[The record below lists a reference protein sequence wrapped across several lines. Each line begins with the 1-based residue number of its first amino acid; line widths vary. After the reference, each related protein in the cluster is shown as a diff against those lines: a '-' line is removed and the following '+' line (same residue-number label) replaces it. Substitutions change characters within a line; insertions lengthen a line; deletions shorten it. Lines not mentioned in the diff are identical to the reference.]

1 MRLSLLLLFVISF
14 VQASRAQL
22 FVAQDTLRSSDRVIG
37 PADSLLQFM
46 DGFSSPFFISPG
58 QTQPSLWSVF
68 KPGLAP
74 LSTAAFSHQNLTFSA
89 LPHLG
94 FAYGFGAQGSQRL
107 RLDYQQLFAKHT
119 LLNVRYDRHQQAGF
133 IRASELRM
141 SSLEVQVAQ
150 YGKRHQV
157 LASFSNLSNDR
168 QWSGGLANWSQI
180 GLVSAELLPVVK
192 ANAYTFQNRYQAKLD
207 AAYLLGS
214 DSLQGLRVITRNT
227 YSSQLRRYEETDSLE
242 LYYTQL
248 NFYTDSCR
256 DVFAT
261 QIWQHQVGLAYV
273 QKKLLLSSAL
283 ELRRM
288 FWQDNLFSFDTTE
301 LNLVN
306 EAKYQFKAGLLKH
319 NSTINFVGAG
329 GGIHADTRFES
340 KLPLGKLQIQHLFLR
355 AWPELM
361 QRTYY
366 SNLTSYQVVQPQ
378 LQQSMLLNAKYT
390 TQLGPI
396 QTNVA
401 LAYMRNQEVYR
412 FNSQQMNWQLVGP
425 QSAYQAS
432 LDLVYKT
439 KRWRFS
445 AQTAYTNWQL
455 SNQNILPPLTSE
467 LHVQWGGGVLKNK
480 QLKLVAGAAVQAM
493 YGGAFSRMT
502 YLPYLET
509 LDWQVYG
516 TTALYPVDRILNAK
530 AELLLEVKTFR
541 FFVQATNMFGFID
554 PSASLYQ
561 GIPYPSMQIRI
572 GLTWDFWN

>member
-22 FVAQDTLRSSDRVIG
+22 FVAPDTLRSSDRVIG

-288 FWQDNLFSFDTTE
+288 FWQDNLFSYDTTE

-425 QSAYQAS
+425 QSAYQAT

-561 GIPYPSMQIRI
+561 GIQYPSMQIRI

>member
-288 FWQDNLFSFDTTE
+288 FWQDNLFSYDTTE

-340 KLPLGKLQIQHLFLR
+340 KLPFGKLQIQHLFLR

-425 QSAYQAS
+425 QSAYQAT

>member
-1 MRLSLLLLFVISF
+1 MRLSLLRLFVFSF
-14 VQASRAQL
+14 VRASWAQL
-22 FVAQDTLRSSDRVIG
+22 LVAPDTLRSTDRVIG

-74 LSTAAFSHQNLTFSA
+74 LSIAAFSHQNLTFSA

-119 LLNVRYDRHQQAGF
+119 LLNMRYERHQQAGF

-141 SSLEVQVAQ
+141 SSLELQLAQ
-150 YGKRHQV
+150 YGKRYHV

-168 QWSGGLANWSQI
+168 QWSGGLANWTQI

-192 ANAYTFQNRYQAKLD
+192 TNAYTFQNGYQAKLD
-207 AAYLLGS
+207 GAYILGS
-214 DSLQGLRVITRNT
+214 DSLKGWRIITRNT
-227 YSSQLRRYEETDSLE
+227 FSKQLRRYEETDSLE
-242 LYYTQL
+242 LYYSQL
-248 NFYTDSCR
+248 NFNTDSCR

-261 QIWQHQVGLAYV
+261 QIWQHQMGLAYV
-273 QKKLLLSSAL
+273 QKKFLLSSAL

-288 FWQDNLFSFDTTE
+288 FWQDTQFTYDTTE

-306 EAKYQFKAGLLKH
+306 EVKFQFKAGLLKH
-319 NSTINFVGAG
+319 NSNINFLGAG
-329 GGIHADTRFES
+329 GGIHANTHFES
-340 KLPLGKLQIQHLFLR
+340 KLPFGKFQIQHVFLR
-355 AWPELM
+355 AWPELQ

-366 SNLTSYQVVQPQ
+366 SNLTSYQVLVPQ
-378 LQQSMLLNAKYT
+378 LQQSMLLDAKYT
-390 TQLGPI
+390 AQVGPVE
-396 QTNVA
+396 TRLS
-401 LAYMRNQEVYR
+401 LAYMRNQKVYR
-412 FNSQQMNWQLVGP
+412 YNSQQLNWQLVGP
-425 QSAYQAS
+425 QSAYQAT
-432 LDLVYKT
+432 LHLAYRT
-439 KRWRFS
+439 KGWRFS
-445 AQTAYTNWQL
+445 TQTAFVNWQL
-455 SNQNILPPLTSE
+455 ENQNIFPPLTSE

-480 QLKLVAGAAVQAM
+480 QLKLVAGAALQAM
-493 YGGAFSRMT
+493 YGGVFSRMT

-516 TTALYPVDRILNAK
+516 NTALYPVERILNAK

-541 FFVQATNMFGFID
+541 FFVQATNMLGFVD

-561 GIPYPSMQIRI
+561 GIPYPNMQIRI

>member
-1 MRLSLLLLFVISF
+1 MRLSLLLFFVISL
-14 VQASRAQL
+14 VHASWAQL
-22 FVAQDTLRSSDRVIG
+22 LVAPDTLRSSNRVVG

-46 DGFSSPFFISPG
+46 DGFSSPFFISPR
-58 QTQPSLWSVF
+58 QTQPGLWSIF

-94 FAYGFGAQGSQRL
+94 FAYGFGAQGSQSL
-107 RLDYQQLFAKHT
+107 RLDYQQAFAKHT
-119 LLNVRYDRHQQAGF
+119 LLNLRYDRHQQVGF

-141 SSLEVQVAQ
+141 SSLEVQLAQ
-150 YGKRHQV
+150 YGKRYQV

-168 QWSGGLANWSQI
+168 QWSGGLASWSQI
-180 GLVSAELLPVVK
+180 GQISSELLPVVK
-192 ANAYTFQNRYQAKLD
+192 TSAYTLQNGYQAKLD
-207 AAYLLGS
+207 AAYTLGS
-214 DSLQGLRVITRNT
+214 DSLNGIRIITRNT
-227 YSSQLRRYEETDSLE
+227 FHNQLRRYEETDSLE
-242 LYYTQL
+242 LYYSQL

-288 FWQDNLFSFDTTE
+288 FWQDNQFSYDTTE

-306 EAKYQFKAGLLKH
+306 EAKYQFKAGLLQH

-329 GGIHADTRFES
+329 GGIQAETRFES
-340 KLPLGKLQIQHLFLR
+340 KLPLGKVHIQHVFLR
-355 AWPELM
+355 TWPELM
-361 QRTYY
+361 QRTYF

-378 LQQSMLLNAKYT
+378 LQQSMLLDAKYT
-390 TQLGPI
+390 AQLGSI
-396 QTNVA
+396 QTCFS
-401 LAYMRNQEVYR
+401 LAYMRNQKVYR
-412 FNSQQMNWQLVGP
+412 FNSQLMNWQLAGP
-425 QSAYQAS
+425 QSAYQAK

-439 KRWRFS
+439 KGWRFS

-455 SNQNILPPLTSE
+455 SDQNILPPLTSE
-467 LHVQWGGGVLKNK
+467 LSVKWGGGVLKNK
-480 QLKLVAGAAVQAM
+480 QLKLVGGAGVQAM
-493 YGGAFSRMT
+493 YGGSFSRLS

-516 TTALYPVDRILNAK
+516 NTALYPVERILNAK

-541 FFVQATNMFGFID
+541 FFIQATNLLGFMD

-561 GIPYPSMQIRI
+561 GMPYPNMQIRI

>member
-1 MRLSLLLLFVISF
+1 M
-14 VQASRAQL
+14 
-22 FVAQDTLRSSDRVIG
+22 VAPDTLRSADRVVG
-37 PADSLLQFM
+37 PTDSLLQFM
-46 DGFSSPFFISPG
+46 SGFSAPFFIGTG
-58 QTQPSLWSVF
+58 QTHPSLWSVF

-74 LSTAAFSHQNLTFSA
+74 LSTAAFSHKNLNFSA

-107 RLDYQQLFAKHT
+107 RLDYEQLFTKRT

-141 SSLEVQVAQ
+141 SSLEVLLAKF
-150 YGKRHQV
+150 GKRYQV
-157 LASFSNLSNDR
+157 RASFSNLSNDR
-168 QWSGGLANWSQI
+168 QWSGGLTNWSQI
-180 GLVSAELLPVVK
+180 GLVSPELLPVVK
-192 ANAYTFQNRYQAKLD
+192 TTAYTFQNSYQAQLD

-214 DSLQGLRVITRNT
+214 DSLNGFRVITRNT
-227 YSSQLRRYEETDSLE
+227 YNNQLRRYEETDSLE
-242 LYYTQL
+242 LYYSEF

-261 QIWQHQVGLAYV
+261 QIWQHQIGMAYV
-273 QKKLLLSSAL
+273 QNKLLLSSAL

-288 FWQDNLFSFDTTE
+288 FWQDNKFSYDTTE

-306 EAKYQFKAGLLKH
+306 EAIYQFKVGLLKH
-319 NSTINFVGAG
+319 NSTINFLGAG
-329 GGIHADTRFES
+329 GGIHANTRLES
-340 KLPLGKLQIQHLFLR
+340 KLPFGKFQLQHLFLR

-361 QRTYY
+361 QRTYF

-378 LQQSMLLNAKYT
+378 LQQSMLLDAKYT
-390 TQLGPI
+390 AQMGSLETRFS
-396 QTNVA
+396 
-401 LAYMRNQEVYR
+401 LAYMRNQKVYR
-412 FNSQQMNWQLVGP
+412 FNNQIMNWQLIGP

-445 AQTAYTNWQL
+445 TQTSYTNWQL
-455 SNQNILPPLTSE
+455 AGQNVLPPLTSE
-467 LHVQWGGGVLKNK
+467 LHVQWCGGVLKNK
-480 QLKLVAGAAVQAM
+480 QLKLVAGAAVQAL
-493 YGGAFSRMT
+493 YGGTFTQMS

-509 LDWQVYG
+509 LDWQVYEN
-516 TTALYPVDRILNAK
+516 TALYPVERIFNAK
-530 AELLLEVKTFR
+530 ADLILEVKTFR
-541 FFVQATNMFGFID
+541 FFVQATNMLAFID
-554 PSASLYQ
+554 PSASMYQ

>member
-22 FVAQDTLRSSDRVIG
+22 FVAPDTLRSSDRVIG

-288 FWQDNLFSFDTTE
+288 FWQDNLFSYDTTE

-425 QSAYQAS
+425 QSAYQAT

-439 KRWRFS
+439 KGWRFS

>member
-74 LSTAAFSHQNLTFSA
+74 LSTAAFSLQNLTFSA

-288 FWQDNLFSFDTTE
+288 FWQDNLFSYDTTE

-340 KLPLGKLQIQHLFLR
+340 KLPFGKLQIQHLFLR

-425 QSAYQAS
+425 QSAYQAT

>member
-288 FWQDNLFSFDTTE
+288 FWQDNLFSYDTTE

-425 QSAYQAS
+425 QSAYQAT

>member
-22 FVAQDTLRSSDRVIG
+22 FVAPDTLRSSDRVIG

-46 DGFSSPFFISPG
+46 YGFSSPFFISPG

-107 RLDYQQLFAKHT
+107 RLDYQQLFTKHT

>member
-1 MRLSLLLLFVISF
+1 MRLSLLLFFVFSF
-14 VQASRAQL
+14 VHVSRAQL
-22 FVAQDTLRSSDRVIG
+22 LVAPDTLRSSDRVIG

-46 DGFSSPFFISPG
+46 AGFSSPFFLSPG
-58 QTQPSLWSVF
+58 QIQPSLWSLF

-107 RLDYQQLFAKHT
+107 RLDYQQIFAKHT
-119 LLNVRYDRHQQAGF
+119 LLNLRYDRHQQVGF

-141 SSLEVQVAQ
+141 SSLELQLAQ
-150 YGKRHQV
+150 YGKRYQV

-168 QWSGGLANWSQI
+168 QWSGGLANWAQI

-192 ANAYTFQNRYQAKLD
+192 ANTYTFQNGYQAKLD

-242 LYYTQL
+242 LYYAQL
-248 NFYTDSCR
+248 NLNTDSCR
-256 DVFAT
+256 DVFAS
-261 QIWQHQVGLAYV
+261 QIWQHQIGLAYV
-273 QKKLLLSSAL
+273 QNELLLSSAL

-288 FWQDNLFSFDTTE
+288 FWQDSLFSYDTTE
-301 LNLVN
+301 VNLVN
-306 EAKYQFKAGLLKH
+306 ELKYPFKKGFLKH
-319 NSTINFVGAG
+319 NSTVNFYGAG
-329 GGIHADTRFES
+329 GGVQADTRFES
-340 KLPLGKLQIQHLFLR
+340 KLPFGKFQIYHLFLR
-355 AWPELM
+355 AWPELQ

-366 SNLTSYQVVQPQ
+366 SNLTSYQVSQPD
-378 LQQSMLLNAKYT
+378 LQQSMLLDAKYT
-390 TQLGPI
+390 AQVGPI
-396 QTNVA
+396 ETRFSMV
-401 LAYMRNQEVYR
+401 YMRNQKVYR
-412 FNSQQMNWQLVGP
+412 FNSQLMNWQLVGP
-425 QSAYQAS
+425 QSAYQAA
-432 LDLVYKT
+432 LDLVYRT
-439 KRWRFS
+439 KGWRFS
-445 AQTAYTNWQL
+445 AQTAYTKWQL

-516 TTALYPVDRILNAK
+516 TTALYPVERILNAK

-541 FFVQATNMFGFID
+541 FFVQATNMLGFID

>member
-1 MRLSLLLLFVISF
+1 MRLSLLLLFVFSF
-14 VQASRAQL
+14 VRASWAQL
-22 FVAQDTLRSSDRVIG
+22 LVAPDTLRSTDRVIG

-119 LLNVRYDRHQQAGF
+119 ILNLRYERHQQAGF

-141 SSLEVQVAQ
+141 SSLELQLAQ
-150 YGKRHQV
+150 YGKRYHV

-168 QWSGGLANWSQI
+168 QWSGGIANWTQI

-192 ANAYTFQNRYQAKLD
+192 TNAYTFQNGYQAKLD
-207 AAYLLGS
+207 AAYLLGL
-214 DSLQGLRVITRNT
+214 DSLKGWRMITRNT
-227 YSSQLRRYEETDSLE
+227 YSNQLRRYEETDSLE
-242 LYYTQL
+242 LYYSQL
-248 NFYTDSCR
+248 NFNTDSCR

-261 QIWQHQVGLAYV
+261 QIWQHQMGLAYV
-273 QKKLLLSSAL
+273 QKKFLLSSAL

-288 FWQDNLFSFDTTE
+288 FWQDTQFAYDTTE

-306 EAKYQFKAGLLKH
+306 EVKFQYKAGLLKH
-319 NSTINFVGAG
+319 NSTINFLGAG
-329 GGIHADTRFES
+329 GGIHANTHFES
-340 KLPLGKLQIQHLFLR
+340 KLPFGKFQIQHVFLR
-355 AWPELM
+355 AWPELQ

-366 SNLTSYQVVQPQ
+366 SNLTSYQVSQPE
-378 LQQSMLLNAKYT
+378 LQQSMLLDAKYT
-390 TQLGPI
+390 AQVGPLE
-396 QTNVA
+396 A
-401 LAYMRNQEVYR
+401 RFSMAYMRNQKVYR
-412 FNSQQMNWQLVGP
+412 YNSQQLNWQIVGP
-425 QSAYQAS
+425 QSAYQAK
-432 LDLVYKT
+432 LHLAYRT
-439 KRWRFS
+439 KGWHFS
-445 AQTAYTNWQL
+445 TQTAFVNWQL
-455 SNQNILPPLTSE
+455 ENQNVLPPLTSE

-480 QLKLVAGAAVQAM
+480 QLKLVAGAALQAM

-516 TTALYPVDRILNAK
+516 NTALYPVERILNAK

-541 FFVQATNMFGFID
+541 FFVQATNMLGFAD

-561 GIPYPSMQIRI
+561 GIPYPNMQIRI

>member
-14 VQASRAQL
+14 VQTSRAQL
-22 FVAQDTLRSSDRVIG
+22 LVAPDTLRSFDRVIG
-37 PADSLLQFM
+37 SADSLLQFM
-46 DGFSSPFFISPG
+46 DGFSAPFFIGTG

-68 KPGLAP
+68 KPGSAP
-74 LSTAAFSHQNLTFSA
+74 LSSAAFSHKNLTFSA

-107 RLDYQQLFAKHT
+107 RLDYEQLFAKHT

-150 YGKRHQV
+150 YGKRYQL

-168 QWSGGLANWSQI
+168 QWSGGLVNWSQI

-192 ANAYTFQNRYQAKLD
+192 ASAHTFQNGYQAKLD
-207 AAYLLGS
+207 ASYSLGS
-214 DSLQGLRVITRNT
+214 DSLSGLRIITKNA
-227 YSSQLRRYEETDSLE
+227 YHQQLRRYEETDSLE
-242 LYYTQL
+242 LYYSQL

-256 DVFAT
+256 DVFAS
-261 QIWQHQVGLAYV
+261 QIWQHQIGLAYV
-273 QKKLLLSSAL
+273 QKKLLLSSAF
-283 ELRRM
+283 ELRSM
-288 FWQDNLFSFDTTE
+288 YWQDNQFSYDTTE

-306 EAKYQFKAGLLKH
+306 EVKYQFKAGLLKH
-319 NSTINFVGAG
+319 NSAINFVGAG
-329 GGIHADTRFES
+329 GGIHSDTRFES
-340 KLPLGKLQIQHLFLR
+340 KLPFGKIQIQHLFLR

-361 QRTYY
+361 QRTYF
-366 SNLTSYQVVQPQ
+366 SNLTSYQVIQPQ
-378 LQQSMLLNAKYT
+378 LQQSMLLDARYT
-390 TQLGPI
+390 AQLGPI
-396 QTNVA
+396 ESRFSM
-401 LAYMRNQEVYR
+401 AYMRNQKVYR
-412 FNSQQMNWQLVGP
+412 FNSQLMNWQIVGP
-425 QSAYQAS
+425 QSAYQAT
-432 LDLVYKT
+432 LDFVYKT
-439 KRWRFS
+439 KGWRFS
-445 AQTAYTNWQL
+445 TQTAFSNWQL

-493 YGGAFSRMT
+493 YGGVFSRMS

-516 TTALYPVDRILNAK
+516 NQALYPVERILNAK

-541 FFVQATNMFGFID
+541 FFVQATNMLGFID

>member
-22 FVAQDTLRSSDRVIG
+22 FVAPDTLRSSDRVIG

-516 TTALYPVDRILNAK
+516 TTALYPVERILNAK

>member
-1 MRLSLLLLFVISF
+1 MRLSLLLFFIISI
-14 VQASRAQL
+14 VQTSRAQL
-22 FVAQDTLRSSDRVIG
+22 FVAPDTLRFSDRVLG

-46 DGFSSPFFISPG
+46 DGFSSPFFVSPG

-68 KPGLAP
+68 KPGMAP
-74 LSTAAFSHQNLTFSA
+74 LSTAVFSHQNLTFSA

-119 LLNVRYDRHQQAGF
+119 LLNVRYDRYQQAGF

-141 SSLEVQVAQ
+141 SSLEVQVSN

-180 GLVSAELLPVVK
+180 GLFSTELLPVVK
-192 ANAYTFQNRYQAKLD
+192 ANSYTFQSGYQAKLD
-207 AAYLLGS
+207 AAYFLGS

-227 YSSQLRRYEETDSLE
+227 YRSQLRRYEETDSLE
-242 LYYTQL
+242 LYYAQL

-256 DVFAT
+256 DVFAS

-273 QKKLLLSSAL
+273 QKKLLVSSAL

-288 FWQDNLFSFDTTE
+288 FWQDNQNSYDTIE
-301 LNLVN
+301 LNLAN
-306 EAKYQFKAGLLKH
+306 EAKFQFKEGLLKH

-329 GGIHADTRFES
+329 GGIHANTCFES
-340 KLPLGKLQIQHLFLR
+340 KLPFGKIQIQHLFLR
-355 AWPELM
+355 AWPELI
-361 QRTYY
+361 QRTYF

-378 LQQSMLLNAKYT
+378 LQQSMLLDVKYT
-390 TQLGPI
+390 TQFGPI
-396 QTNVA
+396 QSYLA

-412 FNSQQMNWQLVGP
+412 FSSQLMNWQLVGP
-425 QSAYQAS
+425 QRAYQAT

-439 KRWRFS
+439 KGWRFS
-445 AQTAYTNWQL
+445 TQTAYTNWQL

-480 QLKLVAGAAVQAM
+480 QLKLIAGAAVQAM

-516 TTALYPVDRILNAK
+516 TTALYPVERILNAK

-541 FFVQATNMFGFID
+541 FFVQATNMLGFID

>member
-22 FVAQDTLRSSDRVIG
+22 FVAPDTLRSSDRVIG

-107 RLDYQQLFAKHT
+107 RLDYQQLFTKHT

-192 ANAYTFQNRYQAKLD
+192 ANAYTFQNGYQAKLD

-396 QTNVA
+396 QTYLA
-401 LAYMRNQEVYR
+401 LMYMRNQKVYR

-425 QSAYQAS
+425 QSAYQAT